1 MQLSGPFLSGG
12 WRFSSGAA
20 THLLAAGLLLAAT
33 SLAGCTSGGDSEGP
47 VFIPTAATLLST
59 GSPTKDEDPS
69 VLLAQDGSLCVAW
82 FSDRDAG
89 NQEIYI
95 TRTMNGA
102 AWGPAVRVTNNA
114 GGDFYPS
121 LYQDETGTFHLT
133 WFRWT
138 ALFVGQIMYKSSADP
153 DCTKLA
159 LSAEMPVT
167 NDPNVDDW
175 VPVITKAANGTLLVY
190 FVSEKRNP
198 LNATNEIY
206 VTTKGPS
213 DITWNAPQLV
223 AGISS
228 PTEHD
233 HLPFVARTGTEI
245 TMVWVRN
252 DGTSLTPWIAPLP
265 KSDLWY
271 STSTDG
277 LVWATP
283 TKITNEPAPAVHL
296 YPGLYQRFDGNW
308 WIIWL
313 STRLNPGP
321 PAPIPSTFEFPL
333 ANVSPTNLYPTGIE
347 ENTLL
352 SAGMPG
358 YSHRIAHTPTSGV
371 YLGTWVHGSDPTQD
385 IYYRFFQR

>member
-1 MQLSGPFLSGG
+1 ML
-12 WRFSSGAA
+12 RGAV
-20 THLLAAGLLLAAT
+20 LPGLLFAAII
-33 SLAGCTSGGDSEGP
+33 LAGCESSGDTEGP
-47 VFIPTAATLLST
+47 VITPTSATLLST

-82 FSDRDAG
+82 YSDRDAG
-89 NQEIYI
+89 NQELYI
-95 TRTMNGA
+95 TRTVDGIT
-102 AWGPAVRVTNNA
+102 WSPAVRVTNDP

-121 LYQDETGTFHLT
+121 LIQDDLGVFHLT

-138 ALFVGQIMYKSSADP
+138 ALFVGQIMYKTSADP

-159 LSAEMPVT
+159 MSVEVAVT

-175 VPVITKAANGTLLVY
+175 VPVITKAADGTLLIY

-198 LNATNEIY
+198 LSMTNEIY
-206 VTTKGPS
+206 VSTKGPGDPS
-213 DITWNAPQLV
+213 WNAPQLIT
-223 AGISS
+223 GISS

-233 HLPFVARTGTEI
+233 HLPFVARTGPDLA
-245 TMVWVRN
+245 MVWVRN
-252 DGTSLTPWIAPLP
+252 DGTSLTPWVAPLP

-277 LVWATP
+277 LTWGAP
-283 TKITNEPAPAVHL
+283 TKITNEPAPAIHL
-296 YPGLYQRFDGNW
+296 YPGLYQRFDGTW

-321 PAPIPSTFEFPL
+321 PTAIPSTFEFPL
-333 ANVSPTNLYPTGIE
+333 ARVSPTNLYPTGIE

-352 SAGMPG
+352 TAGTPG
-358 YSHRIAHTPTSGV
+358 YSHRITRTSTAGV
-371 YLGTWVHGSDPTQD
+371 YLGTWVHGTDPAQD
-385 IYYRFFQR
+385 IYYRFFNR

>member
-1 MQLSGPFLSGG
+1 ML
-12 WRFSSGAA
+12 RGAV
-20 THLLAAGLLLAAT
+20 LPGLLFAAII
-33 SLAGCTSGGDSEGP
+33 LAGCESSGDTEGP
-47 VFIPTAATLLST
+47 VITPTSATLLST

-82 FSDRDAG
+82 YSDRDAG
-89 NQEIYI
+89 NQELYI
-95 TRTMNGA
+95 TRTVDGIT
-102 AWGPAVRVTNNA
+102 WSPAVRVTNDP

-121 LYQDETGTFHLT
+121 LIQDDLGVFHLT

-138 ALFVGQIMYKSSADP
+138 ALFVGQIMYITSADP

-159 LSAEMPVT
+159 MSVEVAVT

-175 VPVITKAANGTLLVY
+175 VPVITKAADGTLLIY

-198 LNATNEIY
+198 LSMTNEIY
-206 VTTKGPS
+206 VSTKGPGDPS
-213 DITWNAPQLV
+213 WNAPQLIT
-223 AGISS
+223 GISS

-233 HLPFVARTGTEI
+233 HLPFVARTGPDLA
-245 TMVWVRN
+245 MVWVRN
-252 DGTSLTPWIAPLP
+252 DGTSLTPWVAPLP

-277 LVWATP
+277 LTWGAP
-283 TKITNEPAPAVHL
+283 TKITNEPAPAIHL
-296 YPGLYQRFDGNW
+296 YPGLYQRFDGTW

-313 STRLNPGP
+313 STRLNTGP
-321 PAPIPSTFEFPL
+321 PTAIPSTFEFPL

-352 SAGMPG
+352 TAGTPG
-358 YSHRIAHTPTSGV
+358 YSHRITRTSTAGV
-371 YLGTWVHGSDPTQD
+371 YLGTWVHGTDPAQD
-385 IYYRFFQR
+385 IYYRFFTR